1 MNVNIFA
8 RLTGTKRNLLAL
20 LASSAMLTAGC
31 ANMATTASHVNA
43 LDTSAN
49 LSGRVHGGNQ
59 PVSGA
64 TVNLYFAAQ
73 NEYLP
78 PQLAATT
85 TTSSD
90 GTGSFAFV
98 QNTTSPDTGTDNT
111 FSCPVNGASP
121 LVYVVAKGGN
131 TLNNGNSGDNN
142 SAAAFIAV
150 YGTCAQLAKTPGF
163 VDMTEVTT
171 VATMAVVQQF
181 FDPSDD
187 GISADGTG
195 QQYNIIANIPNT
207 IALLV
212 DAASGTAVSSTVIP
226 ASMGGGNNGVVG
238 VTVTATP
245 EVSKINTLANIL
257 SACVNNAAST
267 ALPCTALFAY
277 ATPPS
282 PAVTNK
288 PYTTSFAPATDVLQA
303 IYYILTNP
311 TNGGTTNLADMYGL
325 APATG
330 APYQPALTA
339 QPSDWTIA
347 INYASNSVCGTSR
360 GGFIN
365 QPYDI
370 GIDAG
375 DNVWISNAQTGSG
388 TLSEITATGAA
399 ATCVFPGSGS
409 NGGLALDVS
418 GNVWV
423 SSTSSNHIYRYS
435 SGLNALSQGIVDF
448 PTANPGLG
456 VAADG
461 SGNIYFSSPAGSNG
475 FLYEI
480 PGGAA
485 LVSPV
490 APVEISNVVGK
501 NPVRLMPDFNGFTTL
516 LGPPKVKVLNPSDI
530 WVASGGDYISRVAPS
545 SNSSDPNRD
554 NGFSTTPFDTGVA
567 AYGIAVTSSNN
578 VFVSSGGT
586 DNYVTYVTGSGTSYS
601 PSWTTAAGFGGL
613 SNPTGLSIDG
623 KNNVWV
629 PNNTNVSLSVGSVSE
644 ISAAANAISPS
655 AGFDK
660 SSAFLSSGLSSVVDQ
675 AGNVW
680 VVGNG
685 GTGNYVTEILGAGV
699 PMYQPYAT
707 GLSNGRFQSIP

>member
-1 MNVNIFA
+1 MNGNIFA

-73 NEYLP
+73 NEYLA
-78 PQLAATT
+78 PQLVATT

-90 GTGSFAFV
+90 GTGSFSFV
-98 QNTTSPDTGTDNT
+98 QNTTSPDNGTDNT
-111 FSCPVNGASP
+111 FSCPGIGASP

-131 TLNNGNSGDNN
+131 TLNNGDSSVNN

-181 FDPSDD
+181 FDPVTD

-195 QQYNIIANIPNT
+195 QQYNVILNIPNT

-212 DAASGTAVSSTVIP
+212 NAANGTAVSSTVIP
-226 ASMGGGNNGVVG
+226 ASVSSGNNGVVG

-245 EVSKINTLANIL
+245 EVNKINTMANIL
-257 SACVNNAAST
+257 SACVNNAAAT
-267 ALPCTALFAY
+267 ALPCTTLLTDAL
-277 ATPPS
+277 PPS

-288 PYTTSFAPATDVLQA
+288 PGGTVFAPATDVLQA
-303 IYYILTNP
+303 VYYMLSNP
-311 TNGGTTNLADMYGL
+311 TNGGTSNLASIYGL
-325 APATG
+325 AASG
-330 APYQPALTA
+330 SPYLPILSA

-347 INYASNSVCGTSR
+347 INYTSGSVCGTGR

-388 TLSEITATGAA
+388 NISEITASGSA

-409 NGGLALDVS
+409 NGGLALDLN

-423 SSTSSNHIYRYS
+423 ASTGSNHLYRYS
-435 SGLNALSQGIVDF
+435 SGLNGLSQGLVDF
-448 PTANPGLG
+448 PTTNPALG

-461 SGNIYFSSPAGSNG
+461 SGNVYFTSPVGLG
-475 FLYEI
+475 FLYKI
-480 PGGAA
+480 PGAA
-485 LVSPV
+485 ASASAI
-490 APVEISNVVGK
+490 APVEISNVVGT
-501 NPVRLMPDFNGFTTL
+501 NPVRLMPDTNGIVA
-516 LGPPKVKVLNPSDI
+516 GVPNPSDI
-530 WVASGGDYISRVAPS
+530 WVTSGLGYVSRVAPS
-545 SNSSDPNRD
+545 TNAGDPNYD
-554 NGFSTTPFDTGVA
+554 NSFSTSIFATGVA
-567 AYGIAVTSSNN
+567 AYGIAVTKSNN
-578 VFVSSGGT
+578 VFVSSGST
-586 DNYVTYVTGSGTSYS
+586 DNYVTYLTGSGTAYG
-601 PSWTTAAGFGGL
+601 PSWTTSGGFAGL
-613 SNPTGLSIDG
+613 DNPTGLSIDG

-629 PNNTNVSLSVGSVSE
+629 PNNTNSSSSVGSVSE
-644 ISAAANAISPS
+644 ISVAANALSPAPS
-655 AGFDK
+655 GFEK
-660 SSAFLSSGLSSVVDQ
+660 TSAFLSSGLSSVVDQ

-685 GTGNYVTEILGAGV
+685 GTGNYITEIVGAGV
-699 PMYQPYAT
+699 PMYQPYAK
-707 GLSNGRFQSIP
+707 GLSNGRFQTIP

>member
-1 MNVNIFA
+1 MNGNIFA

-73 NEYLP
+73 NEYGAAKLV
-78 PQLAATT
+78 ATT
-85 TTSSD
+85 TTSND

-111 FSCPVNGASP
+111 FSCPTPGASP

-131 TLNNGNSGDNN
+131 TLNNGDSGVNN

-150 YGTCAQLAKTPGF
+150 YGTCAQLATTPGF

-181 FDPSDD
+181 FDPATDS
-187 GISADGTG
+187 ISADGTG
-195 QQYNIIANIPNT
+195 QQYNIMLNIPNT

-212 DAASGTAVSSTVIP
+212 NAANGTAVSSTVIP
-226 ASMGGGNNGVVG
+226 ASTASGNNGVVG

-267 ALPCTALFAY
+267 ALPCAVLFAD

-282 PAVTNK
+282 PSLTNK
-288 PYTTSFAPATDVLQA
+288 PNGTTFAPATDVLQA
-303 IYYILTNP
+303 AYYLLTNP
-311 TNGGTTNLADMYGL
+311 TNGGTSNLAAIYGL
-325 APATG
+325 APASG

-347 INYASNSVCGTSR
+347 INYASSSVCGTGR
-360 GGFIN
+360 GGFLN

-375 DNVWISNAQTGSG
+375 DNVWISNAETSSG
-388 TLSEITATGAA
+388 NLSEITATGAA

-409 NGGLALDVS
+409 NGGLALDLN

-423 SSTSSNHIYRYS
+423 ASTGSNHVYRYS
-435 SGLNALSQGIVDF
+435 SGLNGLAQGLVDF

-461 SGNIYFSSPAGSNG
+461 SGNIYFSSPAGTG
-475 FLYEI
+475 FLYQI

-485 LVSPV
+485 STSAI
-490 APVEISNVVGK
+490 APVEISNVIGT
-501 NPVRLMPDFNGFTTL
+501 NPVRLMPDTNGL
-516 LGPPKVKVLNPSDI
+516 VAGVPNPSDI
-530 WVASGGDYISRVAPS
+530 WVASGIGYVSRVTPS
-545 SNSSDPNRD
+545 TNSGDPNFD
-554 NGFSTTPFDTGVA
+554 NNFSTTTFPTGVA
-567 AYGIAVTSSNN
+567 AQGLAVTSSNN
-578 VFVSSGGT
+578 VFVSSGST
-586 DNYVTYVTGSGTSYS
+586 DNYVTYLTGSGTSYS
-601 PSWTTAAGFGGL
+601 NDWTTSMGFGGL
-613 SNPTGLSIDG
+613 NNPTGLSIDG

-629 PNNTNVSLSVGSVSE
+629 PNNGNVSSSIGSVSE
-644 ISAAANAISPS
+644 ISAGANALSPTS
-655 AGFDK
+655 GFEK
-660 SSAFLSSGLSSVVDQ
+660 TSAFLSSGLASVVDQ

-685 GTGNYVTEILGAGV
+685 GTGNYITEILGAGV
-699 PMYQPYAT
+699 PMYQPYAK
-707 GLSNGRFQSIP
+707 GLSNGRFQTIP